1 LYSEEDGDFCTP
13 NYASEVLA
21 PEYTEITFE
30 QFKKYVL
37 NQTSKVMSKE
47 CEIEEFKVPEKW
59 YMNGSQEFHQWLID
73 TNRYNNS
80 NINGSYTEDSYTL
93 PEEDFTQWTYIGRS
107 EVEGSTKITFEQFIN
122 YIYNSTNKTMKEFQI
137 KGTTSL
143 KEAFIKEAGLTAYS
157 VDTVSTFS
165 TLIPGGK
172 HNQVQ
177 GSSNTGNSYEYEVF
191 NLPTQWDAALA
202 YVKKYYTVPKSK
214 VLYFGE
220 LKLTIKNGE
229 DFATTEYGNI
239 SKAEIQKVLKLFNA
253 KMSICGYD
261 LKIENVDDIRLAFG
275 CQNGTIGEAKALLE
289 AFNTK

>member
-1 LYSEEDGDFCTP
+1 
-13 NYASEVLA
+13 
-21 PEYTEITFE
+21 
-30 QFKKYVL
+30 
-37 NQTSKVMSKE
+37 
-47 CEIEEFKVPEKW
+47 
-59 YMNGSQEFHQWLID
+59 
-73 TNRYNNS
+73 
-80 NINGSYTEDSYTL
+80 
-93 PEEDFTQWTYIGRS
+93 
-107 EVEGSTKITFEQFIN
+107 
-122 YIYNSTNKTMKEFQI
+122 
-137 KGTTSL
+137 
-143 KEAFIKEAGLTAYS
+143 

-177 GSSNTGNSYEYEVF
+177 GSTNTGNSYEYEVF

-202 YVKKYYTVPKSK
+202 YVKKYYTVPESK